1 AKRYAHKMALTL
13 MRFVVLLGRESEK
26 TLRVGSDTKLK
37 ILNWFVEHA
46 ELLWSRAE
54 SLVVHNAQPDR

>member
-1 AKRYAHKMALTL
+1 MALTL